1 MWRSLTPAE
10 HEQRQANKFAHIRA
24 QRKRQKKGM
33 CAFRSSKKKKS
44 EREPKTFDKT
54 YSRSVFEFV
63 RSFVRSVRSKLL
75 LLFFLPPRL
84 TWKTAASYGASSP
97 HPPLPPEKR
106 PSMSPD
112 EISPH
117 LRGKRPR
124 NQRVLKTPSL
134 GCDTKSAARR
144 VGSFGNFSH
153 TNRIP
158 PNRGE

>member
-33 CAFRSSKKKKS
+33 CAFRSSKKKNL
-44 EREPKTFDKT
+44 RESPKLSTKLIPAP
-54 YSRSVFEFV
+54 SS
-63 RSFVRSVRSKLL
+63 SSSVRSKLL